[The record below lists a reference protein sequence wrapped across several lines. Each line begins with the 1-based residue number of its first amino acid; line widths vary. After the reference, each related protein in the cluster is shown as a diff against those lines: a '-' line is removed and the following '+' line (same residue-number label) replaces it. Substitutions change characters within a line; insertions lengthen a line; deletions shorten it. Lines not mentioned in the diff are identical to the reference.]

1 MEKPS
6 NFDSTTISELL
17 SDWIWSLKDHDVR
30 ALVVLGPDPFGDA
43 SQRLVLAVY
52 PESALSAA
60 KTLARSSD
68 FGPQWRVNH
77 ASLVSWGNLDRP
89 GNADGQE
96 WRESWLNSGYRSQCR
111 VSFELGAMR
120 SFDCFMFSGKP
131 LSTRS
136 EAESMVWNALNIWPS
151 LKKEISQAI
160 TPLSSREIDC
170 LKLAFVGLTS
180 KQASEALGLSVRTI
194 EFHLSNAAK
203 KLGVNNRL
211 GAIQRSLWMGVL

>member
-1 MEKPS
+1 MQKPS

-17 SDWIWSLKDHDVR
+17 SDWIWSLKEHDVG

-43 SQRLVLAVY
+43 SQRLVLAVH
-52 PESALSAA
+52 PESALPAA

-68 FGPQWRVNH
+68 FGPQWRLNH
-77 ASLVSWGNLDRP
+77 ASLVSWGNLERP
-89 GNADGQE
+89 SNADGQD
-96 WRESWLNSGYRSQCR
+96 WRDSWLASGYRSQCR
-111 VSFELGAMR
+111 ISFELGAMR
-120 SFDCFMFSGKP
+120 SFDCFMFSSKT
-131 LSTRS
+131 LSNRS
-136 EAESMVWNALNIWPS
+136 DAESMVWSALNIWPS
-151 LKKEISQAI
+151 LKIEIGQAI
-160 TPLSSREIDC
+160 TPLSNREVDC

-180 KQASEALGLSVRTI
+180 KQASEHLGLSVRTI